1 VQDREPGV
9 PVMSNIPLDLQ
20 RRCERRWAARFVTPI
35 ASAAPQVAQSRDIE
49 TMPQPPLQT
58 TANDNQLAWPL
69 IPFPEGWYG
78 A

>member
-1 VQDREPGV
+1 MTV
-9 PVMSNIPLDLQ
+9 IPPDL
-20 RRCERRWAARFVTPI
+20 ERRFERRAAARFCRPL

-58 TANDNQLAWPL
+58 TGNDNELAWPF
-69 IPFPEGWYG
+69 IPFPEGSYG

>member
-1 VQDREPGV
+1 
-9 PVMSNIPLDLQ
+9 MSFIIPLELQ
-20 RRCERRWAARFVTPI
+20 RKCEKRWAARFCRPL
-35 ASAAPQVAQSRDIE
+35 ASAAPQVAHSRDIA

-58 TANDNQLAWPL
+58 SANDNQLAWPF